1 MKYNLTIWN
10 ILIGLYLPYVIFTLV
25 RGGGDPGRYIG
36 AAYAL
41 PVLIIGALID
51 LLAQQVIPNRRLL
64 AILEIVSLVAIVI
77 INKLP

>member
-1 MKYNLTIWN
+1 M
-10 ILIGLYLPYVIFTLV
+10 
-25 RGGGDPGRYIG
+25 YIG

-64 AILEIVSLVAIVI
+64 AIMEIVSLAAIVI